1 MTTKVA
7 LYCRVSTSTKDQTTE
22 NQLRELTAYCDRM
35 DYQVTKIYEDQIS
48 GAKTREKRPAY
59 NELCKD
65 AFLKKFDV
73 VIAWDV
79 SRFGRSLKEF
89 VSFLA
94 DMDDKGIGVVAV
106 KNGLDTSS
114 STGKMMMKMIGCL
127 EEWNREMLVER
138 TKSGLARTRANGT
151 KLGRKKI
158 TNPKMT
164 AQIISLR
171 DENKSIRA
179 IATMVG
185 VSTATIQREL
195 RKVAW
200 QKLMIVCHWFGQK

>member
-35 DYQVTKIYEDQIS
+35 DFQVTKIYEDQIS

-65 AFLKKFDV
+65 AFLKRFDL

-94 DMDDKGIGVVAV
+94 DMDDRGIGVVAV

-114 STGKMMMKMIGCL
+114 STGKMMMKMIGVM

-171 DENKSIRA
+171 DENKYIRA
-179 IATMVG
+179 IAKEVR

-195 RKVAW
+195 RKVA
-200 QKLMIVCHWFGQK
+200 

>member
-35 DYQVTKIYEDQIS
+35 DYEVTKIYEDQIS

-59 NELCKD
+59 NQLCKD
-65 AFLKKFDV
+65 AFLKMFDL

-89 VSFLA
+89 VSFLG
-94 DMDDKGIGVVAV
+94 DMDDRGIGVVAV

-114 STGKMMMKMIGCL
+114 STGKMMMKMIGVM

-138 TKSGLARTRANGT
+138 TKSGLARTVANGT
-151 KLGRKKI
+151 KLGRKTI

-164 AQIISLR
+164 SQIISLR
-171 DENKSIRA
+171 EANKSIRA

-195 RKVAW
+195 RKVA
-200 QKLMIVCHWFGQK
+200 

>member
-7 LYCRVSTSTKDQTTE
+7 LYLRVSTTNDKHGQTTA
-22 NQLRELTAYCDRM
+22 NQMPELTAYCNRM
-35 DYQVTKIYEDQIS
+35 EYEVTKIYEDEIS

-65 AFLKKFDV
+65 AFLKRFDV

-94 DMDDKGIGVVAV
+94 DMEDKGIGVVAV

-114 STGKMMMKMIGCL
+114 STGKMMMKMIGVM
-127 EEWNREMLVER
+127 EEWNREILIER
-138 TKSGLARTRANGT
+138 TKAGLRRTVANGT

-171 DENKSIRA
+171 NENKSIRA

-195 RKVAW
+195 RKVA
-200 QKLMIVCHWFGQK
+200 

>member
-35 DYQVTKIYEDQIS
+35 DYEVIKIYEDQIS

-59 NELCKD
+59 NQLCKD
-65 AFLKKFDV
+65 AFLKRFDL

-94 DMDDKGIGVVAV
+94 DMDDRGIGVVAV

-114 STGKMMMKMIGCL
+114 STGKMMMKMIGVM

-138 TKSGLARTRANGT
+138 TKSGLARTLANGT

-179 IATMVG
+179 IATEVG

-195 RKVAW
+195 RKVA
-200 QKLMIVCHWFGQK
+200 

>member
-114 STGKMMMKMIGCL
+114 STGKMMMKMIGVM

-171 DENKSIRA
+171 NENKSIRA
-179 IATMVG
+179 IATEVG

-195 RKVAW
+195 RKVA
-200 QKLMIVCHWFGQK
+200 

>member
-1 MTTKVA
+1 MTKKVA

-35 DYQVTKIYEDQIS
+35 DYEVTKIYEDQIS

-59 NELCKD
+59 NQLCKD
-65 AFLKKFDV
+65 AFLKRFDL

-94 DMDDKGIGVVAV
+94 DMDDRGIGVVAV

-114 STGKMMMKMIGCL
+114 STGKMMMKMIGVM

-179 IATMVG
+179 IATEVG

-195 RKVAW
+195 RKVA
-200 QKLMIVCHWFGQK
+200 

>member
-35 DYQVTKIYEDQIS
+35 EYEVIKIYEDEIS
-48 GAKTREKRPAY
+48 GVKTREKRPAY
-59 NELCKD
+59 NQLCKD
-65 AFLKKFDV
+65 AFLKRFDL

-114 STGKMMMKMIGCL
+114 STGKMMMKMIGVM

-179 IATMVG
+179 IATEVG

-195 RKVAW
+195 RKVA
-200 QKLMIVCHWFGQK
+200 

>member
-1 MTTKVA
+1 MTAKVA
-7 LYCRVSTSTKDQTTE
+7 LYCRVSTSNKDQTTE
-22 NQLRELTAYCDRM
+22 NQLRELHSYCDRM
-35 DYQVTKIYEDQIS
+35 DYQVTKIYEDEIS

-65 AFLKKFDV
+65 AFLKKFDL

-94 DMDDKGIGVVAV
+94 DMDEKGIGVVAV

-114 STGKMMMKMIGCL
+114 STGKMMMKMIGVM

-138 TKSGLARTRANGT
+138 TKSGLARTVANGT

-171 DENKSIRA
+171 NENKSIRA
-179 IATMVG
+179 IATEVG
-185 VSTATIQREL
+185 VSTATILRKL
-195 RKVAW
+195 RKVA
-200 QKLMIVCHWFGQK
+200 

>member
-1 MTTKVA
+1 MTTGVA
-7 LYCRVSTSTKDQTTE
+7 LYCRVSTSNKDQTTE
-22 NQLRELTAYCDRM
+22 NQLRELTAYCDRAG
-35 DYQVTKIYEDQIS
+35 YEVVKIYEDEVL

-59 NELCKD
+59 NQLCKD
-65 AFLKKFDV
+65 EFLKKFDL

-89 VSFLA
+89 VTFLA

-114 STGKMMMKMIGCL
+114 STGKMMMKMIGVM

-151 KLGRKKI
+151 KLGRKSVLTPSIKRNI
-158 TNPKMT
+158 LNAK
-164 AQIISLR
+164 
-171 DENKSIRA
+171 ENGLSIRK
-179 IATMVG
+179 IADTVG
-185 VSTATIQREL
+185 INRGAVQRFL
-195 RKVAW
+195 QVA
-200 QKLMIVCHWFGQK
+200 

>member
-35 DYQVTKIYEDQIS
+35 GYEVTKIYEDQIS

-65 AFLKKFDV
+65 AFLKRFDL

-94 DMDDKGIGVVAV
+94 DMDDRGIGVVAV

-114 STGKMMMKMIGCL
+114 SRGK
-127 EEWNREMLVER
+127 
-138 TKSGLARTRANGT
+138 
-151 KLGRKKI
+151 
-158 TNPKMT
+158 
-164 AQIISLR
+164 
-171 DENKSIRA
+171 
-179 IATMVG
+179 
-185 VSTATIQREL
+185 
-195 RKVAW
+195 
-200 QKLMIVCHWFGQK
+200 